1 MDLLLVNEAKARS
14 FKKPLFNIIMK
25 LTFFIPIDG
34 SDFSYSGPQ
43 TYTFNAS
50 TNVSTI
56 NITFMKDNVYEINE
70 TFQARLS
77 FHGQPLQRVMISPD
91 TIHATIFDDDGK

>member
-1 MDLLLVNEAKARS
+1 M
-14 FKKPLFNIIMK
+14 LF
-25 LTFFIPIDG
+25 THYVYAVG

-43 TYTFNAS
+43 TYTFDAS

-56 NITFMKDNVYEINE
+56 NIALVNDNVYELIE

-77 FHGQPLQRVMISPD
+77 FHGQQPERVRIDPGR
-91 TIHATIFDDDGK
+91 TYTTIFDDDGNFFIMSLYTL